1 MVHSQEDFDQSFALP
16 GAPYSK
22 FLLDA
27 DHKDGSA
34 LDRQSRDTH

>member
-16 GAPYSK
+16 GTPYSK